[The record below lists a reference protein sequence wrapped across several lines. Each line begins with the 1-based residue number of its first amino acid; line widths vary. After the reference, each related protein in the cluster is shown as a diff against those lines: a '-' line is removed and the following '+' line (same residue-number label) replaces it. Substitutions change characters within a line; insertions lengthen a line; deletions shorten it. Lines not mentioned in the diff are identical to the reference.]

1 MLRDRTG
8 GGVKNPPFAVDRR
21 GTVTVDRRRTTTAG
35 SPSATLGVEKRASV
49 SPTTSIS
56 GDGYVRGMN
65 RDGPRGVT
73 GDARLGRVLRDGR
86 LGRVA
91 LTAALVVV
99 VAAALQ
105 RTASRVFVS
114 NFSLSGPGL
123 SALLIFGFLSVWTLP
138 VVRRLGWERSL
149 RGAVAVLP
157 FAVLASAVADPV
169 LAGVGAVLALSLAT
183 PLLVALGARD
193 PAFLPGLAV
202 GVASIAAVRGWLG
215 TLPAYATLGGTALLV
230 GVAFVAGAL
239 ALREDVPEPGASA
252 VAWLAVFA
260 QGLFLAFPAAT
271 AAWGGLSYAETAVA
285 TVAGVVLGVAW
296 VGGGRELDRREAV
309 VVAVAFA
316 LALGDLVW
324 VGQLGPVAVLLVQVT
339 FLRLVAAGLRDDG
352 LGWLALAQVVG
363 VVAVVSQV
371 LAANWAYVPGGAA
384 LAGHAP
390 LAAFALAAAPAVGAL
405 LVLARDATG
414 VASDPTALPD
424 AARRDA
430 LAALG
435 PGALAALSLAPDA
448 LESDDDA
455 DPGGA
460 PYDVL
465 TLNVH
470 QWIAGGSAAANYRDV
485 RDLLAEHD
493 PDVVGLQE
501 TEGSRFTTGSA
512 NPVRWLAD
520 ELDYHHDYGVPTRR
534 GGYGVAVLSRYPILE
549 TKVVS
554 LPVNQSPPRWALL
567 ATLDAPGG
575 ELQTVTTHFQT
586 DVPAD
591 DEQLGEAQ
599 TILGELFTDG
609 HERAVVL
616 GDFNVQPTQD
626 PAYDRLKRDLTDA
639 WTAAGNPETG
649 GGGTWPAH
657 DPRQRIDYVWLEG
670 DWTVSRCERVGDAAV
685 SDHLGVLATVDP
697 GDD

>member
-1 MLRDRTG
+1 
-8 GGVKNPPFAVDRR
+8 
-21 GTVTVDRRRTTTAG
+21 
-35 SPSATLGVEKRASV
+35 
-49 SPTTSIS
+49 
-56 GDGYVRGMN
+56 MN
-65 RDGPRGVT
+65 W
-73 GDARLGRVLRDGR
+73 DGR

-99 VAAALQ
+99 VAGSLQ

-123 SALLIFGFLSVWTLP
+123 SALLVLGFLSVWTLP
-138 VVRRLGWERSL
+138 VARRLGWERSL
-149 RGAVAVLP
+149 RVAVAGLP
-157 FAVLASAVADPV
+157 FAVVASAVADPV
-169 LAGVGAVLALSLAT
+169 LAGAGAVLALSLAT
-183 PLLVALGARD
+183 PWLVALGARD
-193 PAFLPGLAV
+193 PAFLPGLAG

-230 GVAFVAGAL
+230 GVAVVAAAL
-239 ALREDVPEPGASA
+239 ALLDDVPEPGASA
-252 VAWLAVFA
+252 VAWLAAFA
-260 QGLFLAFPAAT
+260 QGLFLAYPAAT
-271 AAWGGLSYAETAVA
+271 AAWGGLGYAETAVA
-285 TVAGVVLGVAW
+285 TVAGVVVGVAW
-296 VGGGRELDRREAV
+296 VGLGRALGRREAV

-316 LALGDLVW
+316 LSLADVVW
-324 VGQLGPVAVLLVQVT
+324 VGQLGSVAVLLVQVT

-352 LGWLALAQVVG
+352 VSWLALAQVVG
-363 VVAVVSQV
+363 VVAVATQV

-390 LAAFALAAAPAVGAL
+390 LSAFALAAAPVVAAV
-405 LVLARDATG
+405 LVLAREAAG
-414 VASDPTALPD
+414 VGGDPTELANAD
-424 AARRDA
+424 RRDA
-430 LAALG
+430 LAALA
-435 PGALAALSLAPDA
+435 PGALAALSLAPGTLA
-448 LESDDDA
+448 STVDDDSVVE
-455 DPGGA
+455 GT

-470 QWIAGGSAAANYRDV
+470 QWVDGASGDANYRDV

-501 TEGSRFTTGSA
+501 TEGGRYTNGSA

-534 GGYGVAVLSRYPILE
+534 GGYGVAVLSRYPVLD
-549 TKVVS
+549 TTVVS
-554 LPVNQSPPRWALL
+554 LPVHRSPARWALL
-567 ATLDAPGG
+567 ATLDAPDGP
-575 ELQTVTTHFQT
+575 LQTVVTHFQT
-586 DVPAD
+586 DGPAD

-599 TILGELFTDG
+599 TVLGELFSDD

-616 GDFNVQPTQD
+616 GDFNVQPDQD

-639 WTAAGNPETG
+639 WTAAGHPETG
-649 GGGTWPAH
+649 GGGTWPVH

-670 DWTVSRCERVGDAAV
+670 DWSVSRCERVGDAAV

-697 GDD
+697 ATDAEH

>member
-1 MLRDRTG
+1 M
-8 GGVKNPPFAVDRR
+8 NW
-21 GTVTVDRRRTTTAG
+21 
-35 SPSATLGVEKRASV
+35 
-49 SPTTSIS
+49 
-56 GDGYVRGMN
+56 DGR
-65 RDGPRGVT
+65 VT
-73 GDARLGRVLRDGR
+73 GNGR

-114 NFSLSGPGL
+114 NFSLTGPDL
-123 SALLIFGFLSVWTLP
+123 SALLLFGFLSVWTLP
-138 VVRRLGWERSL
+138 VARRLGWERSL
-149 RGAVAVLP
+149 RAADAVLP
-157 FAVLASAVADPV
+157 FAVVASALADPV

-202 GVASIAAVRGWLG
+202 GVATIAAVRGWLG

-271 AAWGGLSYAETAVA
+271 AAWGGLGYAETAVA
-285 TVAGVVLGVAW
+285 TVAGAVLGVAW
-296 VGGGRELDRREAV
+296 VGVGRGLDDRAV
-309 VVAVAFA
+309 VVVVVAFA

-324 VGQLGPVAVLLVQVT
+324 VGQLGPVAVVLVQVT

-352 LGWLALAQVVG
+352 AGWLALAQVVG

-390 LAAFALAAAPAVGAL
+390 LSAFALAAAPVVAAVLVVARGA
-405 LVLARDATG
+405 AG
-414 VASDPTALPD
+414 VGRDPTELPD

-430 LAALG
+430 LAALA
-435 PGALAALSLAPDA
+435 PGALAALSLAPGSLDA
-448 LESDDDA
+448 GGGDDA
-455 DPGGA
+455 DPEGA

-470 QWIAGGSAAANYRDV
+470 QWIAGRSAAANYQDV
-485 RDLLAEHD
+485 RALLAEHD
-493 PDVVGLQE
+493 PAVVGLQE
-501 TEGSRFTTGSA
+501 TEGGRYTTGSA

-520 ELDYHHDYGVPTRR
+520 ELDYHYDYGVPTRR
-534 GGYGVAVLSRYPILE
+534 GGYGVAVLSKYPILQ

-554 LPVNQSPPRWALL
+554 LPVHQSPPRWALL
-567 ATLDAPGG
+567 ATLDAPDG
-575 ELQTVTTHFQT
+575 ELQTVVTHFQT

-599 TILGELFTDG
+599 TVLGELFTDG

-616 GDFNVQPTQD
+616 GDFNVQPNQD
-626 PAYDRLKRDLTDA
+626 PAYDQLKRDLTDA
-639 WTAAGNPETG
+639 WTAAGHPETG
-649 GGGTWPAH
+649 DGGTWPAH

-670 DWTVSRCERVGDAAV
+670 DWTVSHCSRVGDATV

-697 GDD
+697 GAEN